1 METHHAQQTCR
12 AGRGALG
19 GPAAHAGEL
28 SHKGAAAHQGAP
40 WLCTQAAES
49 PDRQLDPPGRRAAAA
64 VRQRALLC
72 GLGPR
77 ACPRGGAL
85 GRASR
90 AAGAVGRRSGGAVP
104 RPGQERVRKKLLEG
118 DALERVAAQ
127 QPVQQ
132 RAAARRQRARHGRRQ
147 RGLGALDVAQQL
159 HVVGAV
165 EGRLACAPRAAA
177 ASGPM
182 AVEGCTHLRARQPCK
197 RVRCRQSAPPLC
209 TSGQRRQRLS
219 QPGRAAARPA
229 AHGRVL
235 GRLPQART
243 GLTRSSRRARTH
255 GGAQTGRPG

>member
-64 VRQRALLC
+64 VRQRALLRA
-72 GLGPR
+72 LGPR
-77 ACPRGGAL
+77 ACPHGGAL

-104 RPGQERVRKKLLEG
+104 RPGQERVREKLLEG
-118 DALERVAAQ
+118 DALERVPAQ

-147 RGLGALDVAQQL
+147 RGLGAFDGAQQL
-159 HVVGAV
+159 HMVGAV
-165 EGRLACAPRAAA
+165 EGRLACARRAAVL
-177 ASGPM
+177 GP
-182 AVEGCTHLRARQPCK
+182 
-197 RVRCRQSAPPLC
+197 
-209 TSGQRRQRLS
+209 
-219 QPGRAAARPA
+219 AAAGRDKRSRP
-229 AHGRVL
+229 R
-235 GRLPQART
+235 RPRE
-243 GLTRSSRRARTH
+243 RARTALQERAAPAAPSTAWARGDAAGCM
-255 GGAQTGRPG
+255 GGRRAVCRRRTQPDPLPTPGAHARRAQAGGRPRARARA